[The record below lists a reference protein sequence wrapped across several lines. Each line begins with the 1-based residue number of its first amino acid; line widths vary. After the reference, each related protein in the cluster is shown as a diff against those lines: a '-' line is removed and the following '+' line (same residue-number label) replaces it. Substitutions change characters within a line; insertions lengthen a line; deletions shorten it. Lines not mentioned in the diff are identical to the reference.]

1 MEMKTVT
8 KKMAITFRLM
18 MKIKIV
24 TMTKW
29 HDVDD
34 DGNIVTMKM
43 TMAMTMSMS
52 MIMKM
57 VTAMTLA
64 NALVKIL
71 WCRTVVMM
79 VVMKIQIEKE
89 ILHDA
94 GL

>member
-8 KKMAITFRLM
+8 KKMAVTFRLI
-18 MKIKIV
+18 IKIV

-57 VTAMTLA
+57 VMAMTLT